1 MTPAPGAT
9 PTQFVRVR
17 RPTNDQGAKEDKV
30 EDAKP
35 WAQRYLTYATLSA
48 VVYRNSG
55 AEALKVPAEFTR
67 AELFDSDV
75 TGLYFEVWDNRAENT
90 AVIAFRG
97 TDGWKDWWSNAR
109 FITQALPAGWDQY
122 PVVRAQVAALVDRA
136 RQRMPHCRIIT
147 TGHSLGGGLAQQ
159 AAYAHPDIKQV
170 FAFDSSPLTGFHSIP
185 EPERTNNA
193 KGLHIERVY
202 EKGEVLAYLR
212 GFLRGYV
219 PLDNA
224 DPSIIEVR
232 FNLTKGL
239 PVKQH
244 SMVDLV
250 HGMLRVLDGLNKT

>member
-1 MTPAPGAT
+1 MTPAPGTA

-17 RPTNDQGAKEDKV
+17 RPLNDQGSKDDQT
-30 EDAKP
+30 EDARP
-35 WAQRYLTYATLSA
+35 WAQRYLPYATLAAA
-48 VVYRNSG
+48 VYQNGG
-55 AEALKVPAEFTR
+55 AQQLKVPAEFTR

-75 TGLYFEVWDNRAENT
+75 TGLHYQVFDNRAANF

-109 FITQALPAGWDQY
+109 FVTQAIPTGWDQY
-122 PVVRAQVAALVDRA
+122 PVVRGQIAAIVDRA
-136 RQRMPHCRIIT
+136 RQRMPYARIVT

-170 FAFDSSPLTGFHSIP
+170 YAFDSSPLTGFRSVP
-185 EPERTNNA
+185 EPARSTNA

-202 EKGEVLAYLR
+202 EKGEILAYAR

-232 FNLTKGL
+232 FNLTEGL
-239 PVKQH
+239 PIRQH

-250 HGMLRVLDGLNKT
+250 NGMRRVLGLS